1 MFFYAKMNQKAV
13 CIFIGRKAKPSYIM
27 AINYELR
34 IKNNHSVR
42 ICAAGKKRLTL
53 LNILYDMRNVVD
65 VLSWSQQMT
74 EVGGLELCVHVALK
88 DKNATNKT
96 AT

>member
-1 MFFYAKMNQKAV
+1 MFFYAKMKQPV